1 MSPCGLA
8 TFLKSKIRFGKS
20 WQKSQFLSTRIIKHG
35 FKTWFK
41 RLNGLKCD
49 SNISKYDSNGSKYD
63 LKHDSNG
70 SKYNSN
76 GLQNK
81 I

>member
-1 MSPCGLA
+1 MQI
-8 TFLKSKIRFGKS
+8 F
-20 WQKSQFLSTRIIKHG
+20 Q
-35 FKTWFK
+35 
-41 RLNGLKCD
+41 
-49 SNISKYDSNGSKYD
+49 KYDSNGSKYD